1 MAAER
6 AAADAA
12 VAGHAA
18 AEVVRGREHW
28 LYFTHPEQPVA
39 GADVA
44 IYFNNNVSDILRCC
58 WPNTPFRGMVCSI
71 WDARLFS
78 YYLVS

>member
-1 MAAER
+1 MAPQVGSSQGGGMAAER

-12 VAGHAA
+12 VAGHSA
-18 AEVVRGREHW
+18 AEAVRGKEHW

-58 WPNTPFRGMVCSI
+58 LTTPQHCS
-71 WDARLFS
+71 D
-78 YYLVS
+78 